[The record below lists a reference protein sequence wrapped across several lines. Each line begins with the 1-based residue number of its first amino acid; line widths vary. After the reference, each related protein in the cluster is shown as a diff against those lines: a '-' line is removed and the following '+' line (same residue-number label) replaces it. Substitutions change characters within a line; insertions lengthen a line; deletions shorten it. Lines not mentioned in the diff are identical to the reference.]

1 MRNKSSE
8 SGCSAPV
15 YIHEGRN
22 EDRSQTHVKRN
33 STEAVRPQ
41 KANMMMPSV
50 CPNLVVMNLAERSA
64 RQVSVGPVAI
74 RHDVVLWRWWR

>member
-8 SGCSAPV
+8 YGCSAPV

-33 STEAVRPQ
+33 STAAVRPQ
-41 KANMMMPSV
+41 KANMMMSSV
-50 CPNLVVMNLAERSA
+50 CPNLVVMNLAESSA
-64 RQVSVGPVAI
+64 
-74 RHDVVLWRWWR
+74 